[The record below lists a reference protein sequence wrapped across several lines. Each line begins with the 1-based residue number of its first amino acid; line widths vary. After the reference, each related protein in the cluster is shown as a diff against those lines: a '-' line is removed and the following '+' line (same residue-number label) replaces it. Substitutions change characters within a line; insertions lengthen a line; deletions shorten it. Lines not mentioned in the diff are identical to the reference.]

1 MQIYTKTLKKARLF
15 NRKVRK
21 AQNVCFLMQRRLI
34 VQKKM
39 VCGNIFSEK
48 HAENW
53 QLDSK
58 FLYLHIKKRSNRNYL
73 FL

>member
-1 MQIYTKTLKKARLF
+1 MSVF
-15 NRKVRK
+15 
-21 AQNVCFLMQRRLI
+21 FMRRRMI
-34 VQKKM
+34 VQEKM

-48 HAENW
+48 HAKNW